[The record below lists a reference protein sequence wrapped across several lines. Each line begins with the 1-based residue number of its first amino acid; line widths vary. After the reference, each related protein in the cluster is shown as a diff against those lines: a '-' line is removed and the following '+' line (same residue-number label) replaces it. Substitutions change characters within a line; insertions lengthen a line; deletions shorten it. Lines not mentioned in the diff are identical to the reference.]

1 MPNFVTQEECEK
13 RRNNVAEEYIEL
25 EKRVREA
32 ESINTKQDERIKT
45 LFSLVKFELGIA
57 SAVLGSSII
66 LIIKGALNL

>member
-66 LIIKGALNL
+66 LIIKGSLNL